1 MLENPHLA
9 QEQSFEVNELS
20 DDIKKDEIVLPNEAI
35 VKKPKQM
42 FCTYGKI
49 SFLCN
54 HTLLKKY

>member
-35 VKKPKQM
+35 VKKPKKFFAHM
-42 FCTYGKI
+42 EKSHFCVI
-49 SFLCN
+49 ILC
-54 HTLLKKY
+54 